1 MNDGPSLDTDDLT
14 TDEDASVVEDKTT
27 PAWRQFEIDVVKS
40 ITNLDPAAEVV
51 HDEHVRGH
59 FSGTMRQLDAVARK
73 SLAGAAVEVVIECK
87 QYKRKLGIGKID
99 EFVGKLVDLGC
110 AHGIL
115 YATSGVTEP
124 ARLRA
129 QGSVNPRVTLR
140 DMSDLPLYA
149 DPSQVAADALESVL
163 DEHAVDFSDLVEE
176 VVLGNCQANNCW
188 YGNVQLGPVDGIY
201 VGQCDACGQL
211 HVMCG
216 CCDEIS
222 EIDWSSGACFVCGAE
237 YNVISYQGD
246 LDGMEQTSHGPDCEG
261 VHPPADPTPETT
273 ASHVPVESRI

>member
-1 MNDGPSLDTDDLT
+1 MNDQSSLNPADLT

-27 PAWRQFEIDVVKS
+27 PAWRQFELDVVRT
-40 ITNLDPAAEVV
+40 IANLDPAAEVV
-51 HDEHVRGH
+51 HDESVKGH
-59 FSGTMRQLDAVARK
+59 YSGTKRQLDAVARK
-73 SLAGAAVEVVIECK
+73 SLAGAPVEVVIECK

-99 EFVGKLVDLGC
+99 EFVGKLIDIGC

-129 QGSVNPRVTLR
+129 GGSINPRITLR
-140 DMSDLPLYA
+140 DMSDLPLYT
-149 DPSQVAADALESVL
+149 DPSQVPAYALESVL

-176 VVLGNCQANNCW
+176 AVLGNCQANNCR
-188 YGNVQLGPVDGIY
+188 YGSVALGPVDGIL
-201 VGQCDACGQL
+201 VGQCDSCGQL

-222 EIDWSSGACFVCGAE
+222 EMDWSPGVCFTCGAE
-237 YNVISYQGD
+237 YHVISYQGD
-246 LDGMEQTSHGPDCEG
+246 LDGMEQTSHGPDCSGE
-261 VHPPADPTPETT
+261 HTPANT
-273 ASHVPVESRI
+273 AP